1 MTPAASEPVATAPAP
16 REQADDTAF
25 PPPADPAAAERLKS
39 MPANTWTA
47 AKPNFEPT
55 HRSWSTMSW
64 DDGLRCVIYEGG
76 GHAGTMDNEVSAYF
90 PDSNQ
95 WVNSFR
101 TQHTPQIFGSWSC
114 AGGFPAFERGMGLS
128 QHCRYYESLGGVTVH
143 GSQAGFEWATRER
156 PLDFKGVKVPFRFA
170 GGFCLYPEKGQVIQS
185 GKGAYYDSNFGR
197 AVLVWD
203 LAKGESQVLKT
214 AGPVPQITCEWSA
227 IAVHPDQDWLVV
239 HGSGDNKKKTDT
251 ETWVLDLKAP
261 TAWRKLELKSTTPT
275 VGMAKLS
282 AIPGTPYMVCA
293 MPASNDL
300 WVLDL
305 DREAWKPLGTKD
317 AGKFLRNGR
326 LLDIYGQCVWDP
338 HHKVFVAMRIGYG
351 RDTTTLL
358 LKPDFS
364 AIKWD

>member
-1 MTPAASEPVATAPAP
+1 MVPFPSAVRAEIMDKGVWIEPS
-16 REQADDTAF
+16 QY
-25 PPPADPAAAERLKS
+25 DPAGN
-39 MPANTWTA
+39 PI
-47 AKPNFEPT
+47 
-55 HRSWSTMSW
+55 TM
-64 DDGLRCVIYEGG
+64 
-76 GHAGTMDNEVSAYF
+76 
-90 PDSNQ
+90 
-95 WVNSFR
+95 
-101 TQHTPQIFGSWSC
+101 
-114 AGGFPAFERGMGLS
+114 
-128 QHCRYYESLGGVTVH
+128 TVP
-143 GSQAGFEWATRER
+143 G
-156 PLDFKGVKVPFRFA
+156 
-170 GGFCLYPEKGQVIQS
+170 
-185 GKGAYYDSNFGR
+185 
-197 AVLVWD
+197 
-203 LAKGESQVLKT
+203 
-214 AGPVPQITCEWSA
+214 
-227 IAVHPDQDWLVV
+227 
-239 HGSGDNKKKTDT
+239 
-251 ETWVLDLKAP
+251 
-261 TAWRKLELKSTTPT
+261 STTPT